1 MEELFSAARSE
12 FKHLVPFYFH
22 NCLYEGVWRDNAR
35 RWNAQTPTAEVLR
48 TYGADYKCIFVG
60 DASMSPYEILH
71 PGGANEHWNPE
82 AGQVWLNRACT
93 QWPNHLWINPVPEQ
107 HWSYTQ
113 SIRLIGEIFQ
123 GRMVPM
129 TLEGIARGIKEL
141 R

>member
-1 MEELFSAARSE
+1 
-12 FKHLVPFYFH
+12 
-22 NCLYEGVWRDNAR
+22 
-35 RWNAQTPTAEVLR
+35 
-48 TYGADYKCIFVG
+48 VG

-82 AGQVWLNRACT
+82 AGQVWLKRACA
-93 QWPNHLWINPVPEQ
+93 QWPNHLWINPVPEA

-113 SIRLIGEIFQ
+113 SIRLIGDIFQ